1 MTLGRNAGAPWR
13 EQQHGEE
20 RMVRNSIRAS
30 ALVVTAALAA
40 AGVAPLGFAQVP
52 EQTIKIV
59 FPFAAGGSGDALARL
74 IAEHLRTA
82 LKQPVIVENRTGA
95 QGRLG
100 AQAVKA
106 AAPDGNTLLLTPVAP
121 MSVYQHVYKGLAY
134 DPIADFAPV
143 SQVATFDF
151 AVAVGPQAPVASLK
165 ELVAWVKAN
174 PDKGS
179 YGTPGAGTLPH
190 FLAVSFA
197 KATGLD
203 LRHVGYRGSSAAMTD
218 LVGGQIP
225 VVFTTTADVL
235 EQHNAGRIKVLAT
248 SDAARSPF
256 LSEVPTL
263 KQAGFDLVATGW
275 YGMFAPAGTPAP
287 VVARLSSG
295 IADTMQSPHTKER
308 LKAFG
313 LVATGTT
320 PAELARIQKAD
331 SEQWAPAVKASGFT
345 PEQ

>member
-1 MTLGRNAGAPWR
+1 
-13 EQQHGEE
+13 
-20 RMVRNSIRAS
+20 
-30 ALVVTAALAA
+30 
-40 AGVAPLGFAQVP
+40 
-52 EQTIKIV
+52 
-59 FPFAAGGSGDALARL
+59 
-74 IAEHLRTA
+74 
-82 LKQPVIVENRTGA
+82 
-95 QGRLG
+95 
-100 AQAVKA
+100 
-106 AAPDGNTLLLTPVAP
+106 
-121 MSVYQHVYKGLAY
+121 
-134 DPIADFAPV
+134 
-143 SQVATFDF
+143 
-151 AVAVGPQAPVASLK
+151 VASLK

-235 EQHNAGRIKVLAT
+235 EQHNSGRIKVLAT

-256 LSEVPTL
+256 LPEVPTL

-275 YGMFAPAGTPAP
+275 YGIFAPAGTPAP
-287 VVARLSSG
+287 VVARLSAG
-295 IADTMQSPHTKER
+295 IADAMQSPHTKER